1 MIGFSLSS
9 RLMHRRTLLILLAA
23 ASLLLASAMLNAQEA
38 PSGFVPFPDDIANN
52 LRAIYSV
59 GQAYGNQPG
68 MFSKVGDSISKSV
81 SFLRQIGWGVYD
93 LGPYTYLQPVVRQ
106 FSNTWVGV
114 DNAFTR
120 ISLAAEV
127 GWAAWGALEPELADE
142 EWCEPEEKPLE
153 CEYRIAR
160 PSIALIMFGTNDA
173 SYRAPHEFRYDLER
187 IVDLSLQWGVIP
199 VLSTI
204 PNRVDAPDAA
214 AALNQV
220 VREVTAERRLPLWD
234 YAAAL
239 APLPDQGL
247 TWDGLHP
254 SSPERTAN
262 VAVFNAENLQY
273 GYVVRNLTALQ
284 ILDRIWR
291 TVDPAAGT

>member
-1 MIGFSLSS
+1 MFR
-9 RLMHRRTLLILLAA
+9 RLTLILVAA
-23 ASLLLASAMLNAQEA
+23 ASLLLAPAALSAQEA
-38 PSGFVPFPDDIANN
+38 AAGFVPFPDDIANN
-52 LRAIYSV
+52 IRAIYSV

-81 SFLRQIGWGVYD
+81 YFLRQIGWGVYD
-93 LGPYTYLQPVVRQ
+93 LGPYSNLQPVVNH

-120 ISLAAEV
+120 DSVAADV
-127 GWAAWGALEPELADE
+127 GWAAWGVLEPELADE
-142 EWCEPEEKPLE
+142 EVCQPEEKPLE
-153 CEYRIAR
+153 CEFRIAR

-173 SYRAPHEFRYDLER
+173 SYRSSGEFRSDLAR
-187 IVDLSLQWGVIP
+187 IVDLTLSWGVIP
-199 VLSTI
+199 VLSTF
-204 PNRVDAPDAA
+204 PNRPDAPEAA
-214 AALNQV
+214 ATLNQA
-220 VREVTAERRLPLWD
+220 VRDLATERHLPLWD

-247 TWDGLHP
+247 AWDHLHP
-254 SSPERTAN
+254 SAPEETDY
-262 VAVFNAENLQY
+262 VAVFDAENLQY

-291 TVDPAAGT
+291 TVDPSAGQ

>member
-1 MIGFSLSS
+1 MLKRALLPLLVAAGLLFSAG
-9 RLMHRRTLLILLAA
+9 LLP
-23 ASLLLASAMLNAQEA
+23 SARAQD
-38 PSGFVPFPDDIANN
+38 GFVPFPDDIANN
-52 LRAIYSV
+52 IRAIYSV

-68 MFSKVGDSISKSV
+68 MFSKVGDSISVSV

-93 LGPYTYLQPVVRQ
+93 LGAYDYLQPVVRQ

-120 ISLAAEV
+120 LSEAAEV

-142 EWCEPEEKPLE
+142 EACQPDEKPLE

-160 PSIALIMFGTNDA
+160 PSIALIMFGTNDV
-173 SYRAPHEFRYDLER
+173 SYRSPDEFRYDLER
-187 IVDLSLQWGVIP
+187 IIDISVSWGVIP
-199 VLSTI
+199 VLSTF
-204 PNRVDAPDAA
+204 PNRPDAPEAA

-220 VREVTAERRLPLWD
+220 VRDAASAHRLPLWD

-239 APLPDQGL
+239 APLPEQGL
-247 TWDGLHP
+247 AWDHLHP
-254 SSPERTAN
+254 SSPERSN
-262 VAVFNAENLQY
+262 QVAVFSAENLQY

-284 ILDRIWR
+284 ILDRVWR
-291 TVDPAAGT
+291 TVDAGAGQ

>member
-1 MIGFSLSS
+1 MLKRALIPLMIAAGLLFSVTPLPARS
-9 RLMHRRTLLILLAA
+9 
-23 ASLLLASAMLNAQEA
+23 QE
-38 PSGFVPFPDDIANN
+38 GFVPFPDDIANN
-52 LRAIYSV
+52 IRAIYSV

-68 MFSKVGDSISKSV
+68 MFSKVGDSISTSV
-81 SFLRQIGWGVYD
+81 SYLRQIGWGVYD
-93 LGPYTYLQPVVRQ
+93 LGAHDYLQPVINH

-120 ISLAAEV
+120 VSVAADV

-142 EWCEPEEKPLE
+142 DLCQPEEKPLE

-160 PSIALIMFGTNDA
+160 PSIALIMFGTNDV
-173 SYRAPHEFRYDLER
+173 SYRSAAEFQYDLER
-187 IVDLSLQWGVIP
+187 IIDLTVSWGVIP
-199 VLSTI
+199 VLSTF
-204 PNRVDAPDAA
+204 PNRPDAPDAA

-220 VREVTAERRLPLWD
+220 VRELAAGRRLPLWD

-247 TWDGLHP
+247 AWDHLHP
-254 SSPERTAN
+254 SSPEKSN
-262 VAVFNAENLQY
+262 QLAVFSAENLQY

-291 TVDPAAGT
+291 TVDAGAGQ